1 MSDTGFE
8 FTGLE
13 ELQED
18 IAKCVAQYPEETSK
32 KIYNLAGQFTKD
44 VNKKFPASYDRGKRP
59 FSKNW
64 KRERDKTQFTGYT
77 VRVNVM
83 NKSPHFHLVENGHV
97 KKIPVSSYAA
107 YIQNRTQSSK
117 AETRQKKP
125 RKIKGATFKIEN
137 RGFVPGKHYCERT
150 RNEWHEKYPQLVE
163 EYVDKMLKEHKL

>member
-1 MSDTGFE
+1 
-8 FTGLE
+8 
-13 ELQED
+13 
-18 IAKCVAQYPEETSK
+18 
-32 KIYNLAGQFTKD
+32 
-44 VNKKFPASYDRGKRP
+44 
-59 FSKNW
+59 
-64 KRERDKTQFTGYT
+64 
-77 VRVNVM
+77 M

-107 YIQNRTQSSK
+107 YIQNRAQSSK

-125 RKIKGATFKIEN
+125 RKIKGVTFKIEN

>member
-1 MSDTGFE
+1 MIQD
-8 FTGLE
+8 LN
-13 ELQED
+13 LLD
-18 IAKCVAQYPEETSK
+18 WKNCRRYIAKCVAQYPEETSK
-32 KIYNLAGQFTKD
+32 RFITWQDSFTKD